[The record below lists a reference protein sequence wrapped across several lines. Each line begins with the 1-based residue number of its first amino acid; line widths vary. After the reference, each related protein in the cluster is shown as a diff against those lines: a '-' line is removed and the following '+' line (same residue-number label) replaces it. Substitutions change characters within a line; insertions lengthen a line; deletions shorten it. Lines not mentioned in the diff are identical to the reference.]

1 MFEGGKFEQIELLPE
16 GITFLDFRKSS
27 DAYREN
33 NDIKIKLRYTA
44 EIPTFQ
50 LISWCGNFVET
61 RSFAESH

>member
-16 GITFLDFRKSS
+16 GLTFLDFRKSS

-50 LISWCGNFVET
+50 LIS
-61 RSFAESH
+61 